1 MGFQFQSIAAVGP
14 VLTSD
19 SIITH
24 SELGVLIGIY
34 LLPGALFAL
43 PGGWLG
49 KRFGDKSVVLVGL
62 AMMTLGGVLLA
73 LSDAYEMMFFGRF
86 ISGLGAVLFNVLVTK
101 MVTDWFAEHR
111 IATAMGILISS
122 WPLGIAIALLI
133 MGPLEG
139 MIGLRLTFF
148 IPVVL
153 CAIAL
158 LLIALIYRAPPRP
171 IESKEASGESLP
183 GRLSAYEFRGV
194 VLAGCVWC
202 FYNVAFILL
211 LSFGPEYLISR
222 GVELSSAGAIVSL
235 TSWLFIPALP
245 LGAWMAERAGR
256 PFATL
261 VLIFIA
267 IAVLILMM
275 PFIPLYAA
283 IFIMLGIVFGPAGG
297 LIMALPAQVLRKEN
311 RAVGMGIFFTIYY
324 VGMGIFPV
332 IAGYALDLTGNPVAP
347 LILAGVVILLAVVV
361 LVWFRLNQGGQAPGT
376 VVS

>member
-24 SELGVLIGIY
+24 SELGALIGIY

-171 IESKEASGESLP
+171 IESKEASGESLT

-361 LVWFRLNQGGQAPGT
+361 LVWFRLNQGRQAMQAA
-376 VVS
+376 

>member
-14 VLTSD
+14 VLTAD
-19 SIITH
+19 SIVTH
-24 SELGVLIGIY
+24 SELGILIGLY

-49 KRFGDKSVVLVGL
+49 KRFGDKAVVLVGL

-73 LSDAYEMMFFGRF
+73 LSEAYETMFLGRL

-101 MVTDWFAEHR
+101 MVTDWFAERR

-158 LLIALIYRAPPRP
+158 LLVALIYSAPPRSD
-171 IESKEASGESLP
+171 ESKAVPGERLP
-183 GRLSAYEFRGV
+183 GRLTAYEFRGV
-194 VLAGCVWC
+194 VLGGCVWC
-202 FYNVAFILL
+202 FYNVAFILP
-211 LSFGPEYLISR
+211 LSFGPEYLITR
-222 GVELSSAGAIVSL
+222 GVELTAAGAIVSF

-245 LGAWMAERAGR
+245 LGAWMAERIGH

-261 VLIFIA
+261 VVIFIT
-267 IAVLILMM
+267 IAMLIMII
-275 PFIPLYAA
+275 PFTSSFSL
-283 IFIMLGIVFGPAGG
+283 IFIMLGIVFAPAGG
-297 LIMALPAQVLRKEN
+297 LIMALPAQVLRPEN
-311 RAVGMGIFFTIYY
+311 RALGMGIFFTIYY

-332 IAGYALDLTGNPVAP
+332 IAGYALDLSGNPVAP
-347 LILAGVVILLAVVV
+347 LILAGVVILLAVVA
-361 LVWFRLNQGGQAPGT
+361 LMGFRLNQGGHAPGSA
-376 VVS
+376 VS